1 MALLRSGLTSL
12 SCTRDVIVKCLNARL
27 SGCRKK
33 FAGTLAISKI
43 SLIRNMR
50 KTNGLMRS
58 FLCSSCFSSCI
69 KTSLSLPCPPDRLPT
84 FRRPQEPEWN
94 HTQHV
99 SFALL
104 PGKKSYFVLWLFSLV
119 IVVSDRFSPTHLGG
133 KHEKMALFRTYA
145 CGAEIYI
152 CIYIHKNIFRLRIC
166 PAIQRVKLRMKEM
179 SCWHLKHLNSIFC
192 CHNTF
197 A

>member
-1 MALLRSGLTSL
+1 MVLCDPSCAVPVSVRVLKLNFPCLAPQKDCLHSGVLRNRNENTHSTCHLL
-12 SCTRDVIVKCLNARL
+12 
-27 SGCRKK
+27 
-33 FAGTLAISKI
+33 
-43 SLIRNMR
+43 
-50 KTNGLMRS
+50 
-58 FLCSSCFSSCI
+58 FS
-69 KTSLSLPCPPDRLPT
+69 
-84 FRRPQEPEWN
+84 
-94 HTQHV
+94 
-99 SFALL
+99 

>member
-69 KTSLSLPCPPDRLPT
+69 KTSLSLPCPPEKDCLHSGVLRNRNEITHSTCHLLSSPGKNLILFYGFFLWLLLSRTVFLPLIWVESMKRWLY
-84 FRRPQEPEWN
+84 FERM
-94 HTQHV
+94 HV
-99 SFALL
+99 GPKYTYVYISIKISFA
-104 PGKKSYFVLWLFSLV
+104 YAFVRQFRESNWEWRRW
-119 IVVSDRFSPTHLGG
+119 VVG
-133 KHEKMALFRTYA
+133 
-145 CGAEIYI
+145 I
-152 CIYIHKNIFRLRIC
+152 
-166 PAIQRVKLRMKEM
+166 
-179 SCWHLKHLNSIFC
+179 
-192 CHNTF
+192 
-197 A
+197 